1 MKKLIFSLI
10 TYLTLTVFVNAQ
22 NVAINATGATASAS
36 AMLDVSSS
44 NSGVLIPRV
53 ALTGTT
59 SAAPVTAPTTS
70 LLVYNTA
77 TVSDVTPGFYYW
89 SGSAWVRFLTGA
101 SNAWNLTGNAGI
113 NPATNFIGT
122 TDAQPWIVRTSNTER
137 VRILSA
143 GNILFNRTTALY
155 ATDLFEAQGNATFPD
170 AINGYTDQAT
180 GSGVYGECSAGAG
193 IGVIGVNSTATA
205 AGTGPGVYGQ
215 SNQTGAAGV
224 WGSGGTVTRGVLGS
238 TNNATYGGTQGQNAH
253 IDGDGVVG
261 INSAASGVG
270 VGTGVFG
277 QCSQGGGAAAGVY
290 GYNDHTA
297 GAGIIGYN
305 GAAAGAGNGR
315 GVIGV
320 TAQSGGSAAGVYAAN
335 TNAAGE
341 GFMAFNTAATG
352 TNVGD
357 AVYAQTAQSQGF
369 GVFAINTHTSGTGC
383 VGGGNNVATI
393 SYLTTGS
400 GGAFTGSAL
409 GSYSYG
415 STAATATGCGGVGNA
430 GTLSTLTNGSGGAF
444 SGTLTGVYGYAFST
458 SNTVNRYGGYF
469 SNAANDYAYVGGRN
483 SGTQY
488 KIIGTGT
495 VSTIVSDVNGKKVAL
510 ACPEAPEILFMD
522 FGHGKLINGTAHIDL
537 DPTISKNILVDN
549 AHPLKVFVQLEGNC
563 NGVYV
568 ANKTATGFDV
578 IELGNGTS
586 NVDFTYQIVAQ
597 RADEYDE
604 NGNLVS
610 KNVVRFNEAPLIQPY
625 ILNESK
631 TGDRSRITNDKEPV
645 RDTKVPAGNIE
656 YNKK

>member
-1 MKKLIFSLI
+1 MKTKVLFLLIFLS
-10 TYLTLTVFVNAQ
+10 LTVFVQAQ
-22 NVAINATGATASAS
+22 NIAINATGATANAS
-36 AMLDVSSS
+36 AMLDVSST

-59 SAAPVTAPTTS
+59 SAAPVTAPATS

-77 TVSDVTPGFYYW
+77 TVSDVTPGFYFW
-89 SGSAWVRFLTGA
+89 NGSAWVRFLTGA
-101 SNAWNLTGNAGI
+101 TNAWNLTGNAGI
-113 NPATNFIGT
+113 NPASNFIGT
-122 TDAQPWIVRTSNTER
+122 TDAQPWIVRTNNTER
-137 VRILSA
+137 LRVLSS
-143 GNILFNRTTALY
+143 GNILCNLTTALY

-170 AINGYTDQAT
+170 AINGYTDQGT
-180 GSGVYGECSAGAG
+180 GSGVYGESTAGAG
-193 IGVIGVNSTATA
+193 IGVIGINSTATA

-215 SNQTGAAGV
+215 TNQTGAAGV
-224 WGSGGTVTRGVLGS
+224 WGSGGTLTRGVLGS
-238 TNNATYGGTQGQNAH
+238 TNNATYGGSQGQNLHA
-253 IDGDGVVG
+253 DGDGIVG
-261 INSAASGVG
+261 INSAAAGLG
-270 VGTGVFG
+270 LGTGVFG
-277 QCSQGGGAAAGVY
+277 QCSQGGGSAAGVY
-290 GYNDHTA
+290 GYNDHSA
-297 GAGIIGYN
+297 GAAIIGYN
-305 GAAAGAGNGR
+305 AATAGAGNGR

-341 GFMAFNTAATG
+341 AFMAFNTATTG
-352 TNVGD
+352 TGIGD
-357 AVYAQTAQSQGF
+357 AAYVQTAQSQGF

-383 VGGGNNVATI
+383 VGGGNNVASI

-409 GSYSYG
+409 GSYNYG

-444 SGTLTGVYGYAFST
+444 SGNLTGVYGYAFST
-458 SNTVNRYGGYF
+458 STTVNRYGGYF
-469 SNAANDYAYVGGRN
+469 ANAANDYAYVGGRN

-522 FGHGKLINGTAHIDL
+522 FGHGKLNNGTAHVAI

-549 AHPLKVFVQLEGNC
+549 THPLKVFIQLEGNC

-568 ANKTATGFDV
+568 TNKTATGFDV

-586 NVDFTYQIVAQ
+586 NVEFTYQIVAQ

-610 KNVVRFNEAPLIQPY
+610 KNVVRFNEAPLMQPA
-625 ILNESK
+625 IMNESK
-631 TGDRSRITNDKEPV
+631 TADRSRISSDKEPV
-645 RDTKVPAGNIE
+645 RETRVPAGNIE
-656 YNKK
+656 YHKK